1 MSAPTPIIGIDCRFA
16 ATKSG
21 IGRYTRELVKH
32 LLKRNDPWKYVLF
45 ISNEKYHG
53 LGDLPQKTINYQL
66 STINYP
72 HYSLREQFLLPHA
85 LQKSGISLFHAPH
98 FNAPLFSRVPLIAT

>member
-1 MSAPTPIIGIDCRFA
+1 MHSKQPTIGIDCRFA

-66 STINYP
+66 P
-72 HYSLREQFLLPHA
+72 PLLTP
-85 LQKSGISLFHAPH
+85 
-98 FNAPLFSRVPLIAT
+98 